1 MVKTQDKRSE
11 FKLRLAGVAS
21 GKHTFSIICDK
32 SFFEINEISELLDGA
47 INLQINMDK
56 SDKMLNLEFVFKGN
70 VVVECARC
78 LDPVTYDLDFTDH
91 LIVNLLP
98 DFSNINESEDEQVW
112 MINEKEFELDIY
124 QFVYESIIL
133 SLPSQIIHPDDKKG
147 KSTCNPEFLKKLAQ
161 YSVVEKQMPEE
172 EIDPRW
178 EALKNLKFED

>member
-32 SFFEINEISELLDGA
+32 SFFEINEISELLDGS

-56 SDKMLNLEFVFKGN
+56 SEKMLNLEFVFKGN

-78 LDPVTYDLDFTDH
+78 LDPVTFDLNFTDH
-91 LIVNLLP
+91 LLVNLLP
-98 DFSNINESEDEQVW
+98 DFSEQFESEDDQVW

-133 SLPSQIIHPDDKKG
+133 ALPSQIIHPDDKKG

-161 YSVVEKQMPEE
+161 YSVEEKQMPEE